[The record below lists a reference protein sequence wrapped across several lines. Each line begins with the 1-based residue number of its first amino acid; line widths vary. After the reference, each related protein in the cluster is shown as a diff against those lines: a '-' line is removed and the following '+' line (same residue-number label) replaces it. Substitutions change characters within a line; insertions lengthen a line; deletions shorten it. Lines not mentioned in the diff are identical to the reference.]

1 MAKQNQSPK
10 KNEVVKT
17 ERHRGPNK
25 PHPAQTEI
33 IPVMTGEIVMS
44 GEGREAPDESRSLM
58 KPSTIVMPIMNPAQ
72 MQIILGKTPAY
83 AIKKR
88 PGRGG
93 KTFKYVTYGYV
104 VSMLNKAF
112 GFDWDFQIKPGMNGE
127 YFKLSEIIEELWDNK
142 EKKFVPRTTR
152 NISVYGELTVRIR
165 NKNNVIISTI
175 TKPGVGS
182 QNWEATVEY
191 GDACKGAKS
200 DALKVAAH
208 ELGIGLDLY
217 WDDQAELSD
226 WENEQLEA
234 QKAASAL
241 VAASSNVNV
250 ASEVQ
255 SSQFIDNSVIPETP
269 MELLVKS
276 MTVFHLDGVN
286 LGIKLGCS
294 VPELMS
300 WNKEK
305 VTKAW
310 EKLQKE
316 VGNAERS

>member
-1 MAKQNQSPK
+1 MANQNQK
-10 KNEVVKT
+10 KNEPVKV

-25 PHPAQTEI
+25 PHPAQTAI
-33 IPVMTGEIVMS
+33 VPVMTGEIMLS
-44 GEGREAPDESRSLM
+44 GEGREAPKESQMLM
-58 KPSTIVMPIMNPAQ
+58 KSEQIVMPIMNSAQ
-72 MQIILGKTPAY
+72 MKIILGKTPAY
-83 AIKKR
+83 AIKRR

-104 VSMLNKAF
+104 VAMLNRAF
-112 GFDWDFQIKPGMNGE
+112 GFDWDFQIKPGGNGE
-127 YFKLSEIIEELWDNK
+127 YFKLTEIIEDLWDNK

-165 NKNNVIISTI
+165 NAKNVIIATI

-182 QNWEATVEY
+182 QNWEATVEF

-217 WDDQAELSD
+217 WDDQSELSD

-241 VAASSNVNV
+241 VAASNNIE
-250 ASEVQ
+250 AAPEVQ
-255 SSQFIDNSVIPETP
+255 STQFIDNNKVPETP

-276 MTVFHLDGVN
+276 MTVFQLDGVN

-305 VTKAW
+305 VAKGW

-316 VGNAERS
+316 LGNAEKSK

>member
-1 MAKQNQSPK
+1 MANQNQK
-10 KNEVVKT
+10 KVEQQKV
-17 ERHRGPNK
+17 RGHRGPNK
-25 PHPAQTEI
+25 PKSTQLPAGTQI
-33 IPVMTGEIVMS
+33 ILASEG
-44 GEGREAPDESRSLM
+44 GREAPDESRSLM
-58 KPSTIVMPIMNPAQ
+58 KPSSIVMPVMNPAQ
-72 MQIILGKTPAY
+72 MQIILGKTPTY
-83 AIKKR
+83 AIKRR

-93 KTFKYVTYGYV
+93 NTFKYVTYGYV
-104 VSMLNKAF
+104 VSMLNRAF
-112 GFDWDFQIKPGMNGE
+112 GFDWDFQIKAGTNGE
-127 YFKLSEIIEELWDNK
+127 YFKLTEVTEDLWDNK
-142 EKKFVPRTTR
+142 KRAFVPKLTR

-165 NKNNVIISTI
+165 NSKGVIISTI

-182 QNWEATVEY
+182 QNWEATIEF

-226 WENEQLEA
+226 WENEQKEA

-241 VAASSNVNV
+241 VIASNNNAAP
-250 ASEVQ
+250 EVQ
-255 SSQFIDNSVIPETP
+255 SIQFVDNEKSPESP

-276 MTVFHLDGVN
+276 MTIFKLDGVN

-294 VPELMS
+294 VPEIMS

-310 EKLQKE
+310 EKLKQE
-316 VGNAERS
+316 ASNAEKSE